1 MNEELMRRSGMQ
13 FLSKMMK
20 TQPEVR
26 LADFAMNWTPKDGKR
41 SRERP
46 QKTWRMTFFKDLRGM
61 GVT

>member
-46 QKTWRMTFFKDLRGM
+46 QKTWRMTFF
-61 GVT
+61 